1 MAYLPAI
8 RRSSWSS
15 ACQPSANKILPL
27 LMLEAPK
34 RRDKLEETSY
44 TTYERSPGSERYLS
58 DLLCVVL
65 GSSLGARPIAH
76 CTRSIS
82 LRYFVSSVLWAKE
95 AGEDNGEERPEWT
108 GKLDFLLSCISY
120 AVGLG
125 NVWRFPYLC
134 YKNGGGESV
143 SMVTAWFPWLQLG
156 SHGNRWVSSHGYS
169 WVPMVTAGFPWLQVG
184 LFPWLQLGTHGYSL
198 VPMVTKE
205 VSKLAWLRLVLP
217 VPAPVLQGSRG
228 NVWVSMVTNVFPWLL
243 LTELTDGK
251 PSVLIA
257 SKCCLK
263 WHEPDTTGRHQRKHR
278 RHPTG
283 RCGGYVRAK
292 ACYSRRRGNDTAVHR
307 RVPVGLAW
315 VPPGLGATPNNTNQR
330 ARPCSVPL
338 PVLWQCGA
346 GAFLVPYIFML
357 AFAGLPLFYLELAF
371 GQFSSLGPR
380 PDATCKRGQPS
391 PGIPHGILAL
401 FVIKDRR
408 MFPCFRGKVIKINMS
423 QRTIFHNET
432 TLLQTPQTATT
443 IQPMGKA
450 MAHIGRCWA
459 VAQDICLGIQ
469 KPVGVGYAM
478 VAISMMVG
486 IYYNVVIAYT
496 LYYLFASFT
505 ATLPWLTCN
514 NPWNTDACIQDRSV
528 VGGNGTN
535 SSLFT
540 NSSLL
545 NTTVN
550 HTATRPVSA
559 SEEYWRNGVLQ
570 LSEGFDYP
578 GEVVW
583 YLCLCLLL
591 AWLLVFFCLIKG
603 VQSAGKVVYFT
614 STFPYIV
621 LTILLIRCSIMD
633 GAIDGI
639 KFYVTPDFS
648 RLQDAEVGLMN
659 SVRTMRAVDELQ
671 LRTTVWGDAGI
682 QIFFSLSVAWGGLI
696 SMASYNKF
704 SQNCYRDSIIVS
716 VTNCATSI
724 YAGFVIF
731 SILGFMANE
740 MGVDVKDVADKEACT
755 LLGLPTLHTRRSNLT
770 LKFAKSLLT
779 SKLYRHF
786 LPSIRE
792 SISSRLTRSSRS
804 GLAFVTYPEAVAR
817 LPISPLWSAL
827 FFFMLLSLGLGTQF
841 AIIQTIV
848 TSIID
853 EFPERLMSKR
863 MLVTGLVCLVFFLLG
878 IPCITQGGN
887 YMVELMND
895 WSAGFSLMIIGL
907 VECIVIAW
915 IYGTENFFRDIEM
928 MIGFRPN
935 RWWWLC
941 WKFLTPAV
949 LLVSIKGLVHM
960 KPPKPRF
967 GVSRPNAD
975 VVPPEAAI
983 LLFYLIGIK
992 PAIYGGR
999 LEFPTSGQALG
1010 WLMTLTSL
1018 VVIPLPGI
1026 YYICKAEGTFME
1038 RVRSVMKPMPEWG
1051 PHLEENRAL
1060 DERYCKK
1067 GIPLAD
1073 YRDAD
1078 NTPNIA

>member
-1 MAYLPAI
+1 MADKEKRQGLYLAPTRVSYNTAVNRSQI
-8 RRSSWSS
+8 PMGPKEKRQARR
-15 ACQPSANKILPL
+15 N
-27 LMLEAPK
+27 
-34 RRDKLEETSY
+34 
-44 TTYERSPGSERYLS
+44 
-58 DLLCVVL
+58 
-65 GSSLGARPIAH
+65 
-76 CTRSIS
+76 
-82 LRYFVSSVLWAKE
+82 FVQYVRQKSRMRAAKE
-95 AGEDNGEERPEWT
+95 AKEDNGEERPEWT

-134 YKNGGGESV
+134 YKNGGG
-143 SMVTAWFPWLQLG
+143 
-156 SHGNRWVSSHGYS
+156 
-169 WVPMVTAGFPWLQVG
+169 
-184 LFPWLQLGTHGYSL
+184 
-198 VPMVTKE
+198 
-205 VSKLAWLRLVLP
+205 
-217 VPAPVLQGSRG
+217 
-228 NVWVSMVTNVFPWLL
+228 
-243 LTELTDGK
+243 
-251 PSVLIA
+251 
-257 SKCCLK
+257 
-263 WHEPDTTGRHQRKHR
+263 
-278 RHPTG
+278 
-283 RCGGYVRAK
+283 
-292 ACYSRRRGNDTAVHR
+292 
-307 RVPVGLAW
+307 
-315 VPPGLGATPNNTNQR
+315 
-330 ARPCSVPL
+330 
-338 PVLWQCGA
+338 
-346 GAFLVPYIFML
+346 AFLVPYIFML

-371 GQFSSLGPR
+371 GQFSSLGPVSIWR
-380 PDATCKRGQPS
+380 IS
-391 PGIPHGILAL
+391 P
-401 FVIKDRR
+401 
-408 MFPCFRGKVIKINMS
+408 
-423 QRTIFHNET
+423 IF
-432 TLLQTPQTATT
+432 
-443 IQPMGKA
+443 K
-450 MAHIGRCWA
+450 
-459 VAQDICLGIQ
+459 
-469 KPVGVGYAM
+469 GVGYAM

-528 VGGNGTN
+528 LGANTTN
-535 SSLFT
+535 SSLT
-540 NSSLL
+540 NSSLI
-545 NTTVN
+545 NGTAVN
-550 HTATRPVSA
+550 HTGVRPVSA

-648 RLQDAEVGLMN
+648 RLQDAEV
-659 SVRTMRAVDELQ
+659 
-671 LRTTVWGDAGI
+671 WGDAGI

-696 SMASYNKF
+696 SMASYNRF

-716 VTNCATSI
+716 TINCGTSI

-740 MGVDVKDVADKEACT
+740 MGVDVKDVADK
-755 LLGLPTLHTRRSNLT
+755 G
-770 LKFAKSLLT
+770 
-779 SKLYRHF
+779 
-786 LPSIRE
+786 
-792 SISSRLTRSSRS
+792 S

-878 IPCITQGGN
+878 LPCITQGGN

-895 WSAGFSLMIIGL
+895 WAAGFSLMVIGL
-907 VECIVIAW
+907 IEVIAIGW
-915 IYGTENFFRDIEM
+915 IYGTDNFFRDIEM
-928 MIGFRPN
+928 MIGFKPN

-949 LLVSIKGLVHM
+949 LL
-960 KPPKPRF
+960 
-967 GVSRPNAD
+967 
-975 VVPPEAAI
+975 AI

-1038 RVRSVMKPMPEWG
+1038 RVRKVMKPLPEWG
-1051 PHLEENRAL
+1051 PHLEENREL
-1060 DERYCKK
+1060 DERYSKK